1 MNTFIHILL
10 NTFIH
15 TYYINID
22 DLYAI
27 NDNLGFDRNHKD
39 IYPSE
44 LQIKE
49 ESILLSGKSFL
60 TPFSITVE
68 KKKKNYSTRKISSF
82 FL

>member
-1 MNTFIHILL
+1 M

-68 KKKKNYSTRKISSF
+68 KKNKNYSTRKISSF